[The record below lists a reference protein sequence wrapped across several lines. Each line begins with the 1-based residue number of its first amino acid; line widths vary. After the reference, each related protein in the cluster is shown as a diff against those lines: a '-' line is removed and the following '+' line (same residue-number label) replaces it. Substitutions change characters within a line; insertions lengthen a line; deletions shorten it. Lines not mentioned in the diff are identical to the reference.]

1 MADRFRRNCGHEL
14 SQGDKFCP
22 NCGRPI
28 QETAHVPTPEAN
40 IPVPPPPLQAGA
52 TPQGRAGRVGGVIV
66 GSSNR
71 SGKMEAGA
79 W

>member
-28 QETAHVPTPEAN
+28 QEFPSISVDSLGLLHKV
-40 IPVPPPPLQAGA
+40 
-52 TPQGRAGRVGGVIV
+52 
-66 GSSNR
+66 
-71 SGKMEAGA
+71 
-79 W
+79 